1 MLLRPEVPEDGE
13 MHPRSSS
20 QRRTP
25 GHAAFVAAGMF
36 GVIHAGFSLFWAVG
50 GTWLLWSLGSGLLQ
64 TFEGREWILFPVG
77 VVKLVAAVTPLA
89 LFLRGWP
96 AHRLTRAAC
105 WVGASVLILW
115 GGLNTV
121 VGNLVLSGLI
131 QPSAGYD
138 RPGMIGHAWM
148 WDPLFLGW
156 GVALVIGLL
165 ASGRRDRAV
174 PQPGQLQSVRDL

>member
-1 MLLRPEVPEDGE
+1 MLPRPAVPEDGE
-13 MHPRSSS
+13 MHT
-20 QRRTP
+20 RRTNRRGTP
-25 GHAAFVAAGMF
+25 GHTALVAAGVL
-36 GVIHAGFSLFWAVG
+36 GIIHAGFSLFWALG

-89 LFLRGWP
+89 LVRWGWP
-96 AHRLTRAAC
+96 AHRITRSAC

-131 QPSAGYD
+131 RPSEGYD
-138 RPGMIGHAWM
+138 RSGMIGHAWM
-148 WDPLFLGW
+148 WDPLFLAW
-156 GVALVIGLL
+156 GVALVIGLV
-165 ASGRRDRAV
+165 ASGRGDRVV
-174 PQPGQLQSVRDL
+174 PQPVQLQPARDL